1 MSTMQNPAPRA
12 LIFDV
17 FGTLVD
23 WHGSIAREAA
33 ALLGPR
39 VPDPAQFAVDWRAQ
53 YQPAMEQVRSGELP
67 FCKLDVLHRHNLDR
81 VLADR
86 GLHDVDDTTRTQ
98 LTRAWHRLDA
108 WPEVPA
114 ALARLRERF
123 LIAPCSN
130 GNISLMVALARRNR
144 LPWDAILGAELA
156 RDYKPQPAVYLNACE
171 ALDCA
176 PPMWRGPTS
185 MAPASASARPR
196 SPSTARRRTWPT
208 WPRSWAAEVARRP
221 RMTEYILHGNPGW
234 GSALVEAQLD
244 GYGLPWRYQASGDL
258 FASAEARERLR
269 VLNPLSQVPVLELPD
284 GTVMTESA
292 AITLHLADRSGRD
305 DFVPGPQAPERAAFL
320 RWLVYLV
327 ANVYPTFTYADEP
340 TRFVKDEAAARAFR
354 AEVDAYAQRLWLAME
369 GAAGAPWFLG
379 ERCSA
384 IDIYLA
390 VMTRWRPR
398 RDWFAQHAP
407 RLHAAALRAEAL
419 PALSAMLARNFA
431 SAA

>member
-1 MSTMQNPAPRA
+1 MQNPAPRA

-130 GNISLMVALARRNR
+130 GNISLMVDLARRNR

-176 PPMWRGPTS
+176 PHEVM
-185 MAPASASARPR
+185 MVAAHSADLAAAAACGLRTAHVARPD
-196 SPSTARRRTWPT
+196 
-208 WPRSWAAEVARRP
+208 E
-221 RMTEYILHGNPGW
+221 HGPGI
-234 GSALVEAQLD
+234 G
-244 GYGLPWRYQASGDL
+244 
-258 FASAEARERLR
+258 
-269 VLNPLSQVPVLELPD
+269 
-284 GTVMTESA
+284 
-292 AITLHLADRSGRD
+292 
-305 DFVPGPQAPERAAFL
+305 ERAASITVDRQAQDL
-320 RWLVYLV
+320 
-327 ANVYPTFTYADEP
+327 ADL
-340 TRFVKDEAAARAFR
+340 AA
-354 AEVDAYAQRLWLAME
+354 Q
-369 GAAGAPWFLG
+369 LG
-379 ERCSA
+379 C
-384 IDIYLA
+384 
-390 VMTRWRPR
+390 
-398 RDWFAQHAP
+398 
-407 RLHAAALRAEAL
+407 
-419 PALSAMLARNFA
+419 
-431 SAA
+431 